1 MIVKSINLFGRELF
15 RVERNR
21 LGEFSY
27 EFINGETFID
37 NGRYLDT
44 YLTNPVLATIVNL
57 RAEIYSQMKIRHF
70 KGDKEVENSIYT
82 KLLSQPNF
90 FQSQQDFFFQQMV
103 FLSVDGTDFI
113 YQIKP
118 FSNSVPTAVFNL
130 IPSEIDYKN
139 VNKVNK
145 FVTTKQ
151 DFKKIGEQQIKYTL
165 DNTVYN
171 LKLSELI
178 PTYDLANGLVQN
190 SMFISPS
197 RVRGIAQ
204 VLSNIDKNL
213 KSKGVNLE
221 MSQKYLAKSTGNGEQ
236 SHILED
242 DRKSIWNAI
251 AKKTLMITNANVGV
265 DHLVSDMKRLYLDEQ
280 FADDANKCLLAFGMN
295 KHVLNYFTK
304 DAGLGNSGE
313 LISQSMIS
321 YIQNSIQNTADN
333 TMSSIS
339 SQWGL
344 IDNGERLVASYDHL
358 PVMQKTVND
367 KIASF
372 KEMQELIKLGIENGT
387 MTTEDAK
394 KMSDDFKVKIGL

>member
-27 EFINGETFID
+27 EFLNGETFID

-44 YLTNPVLATIVNL
+44 YLSNPVLATIVNL

-70 KGDKEVENSIYT
+70 KGDKEVENSPYT

-118 FSNSVPTAVFNL
+118 FSNSVPTAIFNL

-151 DFKKIGEQQIKYTL
+151 DIKKIGEQQIKYTL

-333 TMSSIS
+333 TMSSLS

-367 KIASF
+367 KIASL
-372 KEMQELIKLGIENGT
+372 KQMQEVIKLGIENGT